1 MWEKVLAVIFQLLL
15 IKVSEA
21 GDIFKI
27 GLSELDSLVNLDQYS
42 SLESI
47 LSSSGSLAVTN
58 LPSDYAQA
66 VRNIKRSAPTCLEQ
80 LKYPQFYL
88 PDGSQR
94 RTFASASDEPEEYP
108 DCIREDSDT
117 IAKHLDTVDVLMSR
131 LITSIAGQE
140 NLVWKTQ
147 EDQSMRNF
155 STTLYKVE
163 LLEDHNG
170 FMTGLPF
177 SGTYPCLST
186 IRRTK

>member
-1 MWEKVLAVIFQLLL
+1 MLNNFSFVIFLQLIV
-15 IKVSEA
+15 IKVCQS

-27 GLSELDSLVNLDQYS
+27 GLSELDSLVNSDQYS

-66 VRNIKRSAPTCLEQ
+66 VRNIKRSAPACLEQ
-80 LKYPQFYL
+80 LNYPQFYL

-108 DCIREDSDT
+108 DCIKEDSET

-131 LITSIAGQE
+131 LITAIAGQD

-155 STTLYKVE
+155 SSTLYKVE
-163 LLEDHNG
+163 
-170 FMTGLPF
+170 
-177 SGTYPCLST
+177 
-186 IRRTK
+186 

>member
-1 MWEKVLAVIFQLLL
+1 MLKDFRFVMFLHLLV
-15 IKVSEA
+15 IKVCQS

-27 GLSELDSLVNLDQYS
+27 ELSELDTLVNSDQYS
-42 SLESI
+42 LLESV

-66 VRNIKRSAPTCLEQ
+66 VRNIKRSAPACLEK

-94 RTFASASDEPEEYP
+94 RTFASTSDEHEEYP
-108 DCIREDSDT
+108 DCIKEDSET

-131 LITSIAGQE
+131 LITAIAGQDKM
-140 NLVWKTQ
+140 VWKTQ

-155 STTLYKVE
+155 SSTLYKVE
-163 LLEDHNG
+163 
-170 FMTGLPF
+170 
-177 SGTYPCLST
+177 
-186 IRRTK
+186 